1 MFNNNMSKAIN
12 GNGQIQF
19 ELPVAN
25 YDRFIQTCLPS
36 ESDSKHPRS
45 ESITTAEVYFL
56 GWYPGK
62 TKGRFIENDSL
73 GSLYRKVVM
82 AFRERCYAIRE
93 FSVQP

>member
-1 MFNNNMSKAIN
+1 MFKNMSKAVF
-12 GNGQIQF
+12 GNGHIQF

-25 YDRFIQTCLPS
+25 YDRFIQTCLQS
-36 ESDSKHPRS
+36 ESDSNISRS
-45 ESITTAEVYFL
+45 EEITTTAEVYFL

-62 TKGRFIENDSL
+62 SKGRFIENDSL

-82 AFRERCYAIRE
+82 AFRERYYAIRE